1 VAGILALAKAALA
14 EQFPAGFFVAHGKF
28 GERGGVIV
36 LRSILVGLDVS
47 AHRESLTGLAV
58 RWSRRFGARLVG
70 LAIVDEPGIRAI
82 EPAWPVGGTPGKDP
96 IYYAGYESRLAEIHH
111 EVDRRLADFR
121 ARCSQAEIDSLTL
134 KRVGSPSAI
143 IEQEAQVADLV
154 LLPRGSRF
162 RFTTHENE
170 PDDTVRKV
178 LKNAPRPIVVVPAT
192 PAPDGP
198 VVVAY
203 DGSLQAARAL
213 AAFEATGLGESGQV
227 HIVCVAVPGNG
238 GADRA
243 ERARQF
249 LSLHKIDARV
259 DVLDSSGPPAP
270 LILQRVK
277 ELGAGLL
284 VMGAYGQPK
293 LREFVIGSV
302 TRTILEACPVPLLVV
317 H

>member
-1 VAGILALAKAALA
+1 MGILALAMAALA
-14 EQFPAGFFVAHGKF
+14 EGSFRRGFLLRTANLQ
-28 GERGGVIV
+28 RGGVIV
-36 LRSILVGLDVS
+36 LRSILVGLDVA

-96 IYYAGYESRLAEIHH
+96 VLYAGYELRLH
-111 EVDRRLADFR
+111 EVHEEADRLLAGFQT
-121 ARCSQAEIDSLTL
+121 RCAQAEVDALTL
-134 KRVGSPSAI
+134 KRVGLPSAI

-154 LLPRGSRF
+154 ILPRGSRF
-162 RFTTHENE
+162 RFTTRENE

-178 LKNAPRPIVVVPAT
+178 LKNAPRPVVVVPAAPT
-192 PAPDGP
+192 PDGP
-198 VVVAY
+198 VVIAY

-227 HIVCVAVPGNG
+227 HIVCATVPGNG
-238 GADRA
+238 GALGA

-249 LSLHKIDARV
+249 LSLHKIEAQV
-259 DVLDSSGPPAP
+259 DLLESSGPPAP
-270 LILQRVK
+270 AILQRVK

-302 TRTILEACPVPLLVV
+302 TRTILEACPLPLLVC

>member
-1 VAGILALAKAALA
+1 
-14 EQFPAGFFVAHGKF
+14 
-28 GERGGVIV
+28 
-36 LRSILVGLDVS
+36 LVGIDVS

-70 LAIVDEPGIRAI
+70 LGIVDEPGIRAI

-96 IYYAGYESRLAEIHH
+96 VYYAGYESRLAGIHQD
-111 EVDRRLADFR
+111 VDRVLADFQ
-121 ARCSQAEIDSLTL
+121 ARCAQAEIDALTL
-134 KRVGSPSAI
+134 KRVGSPATVL
-143 IEQEAQVADLV
+143 EQEAQVADLV

-162 RFTTHENE
+162 RFTNRDHE

-192 PAPDGP
+192 PVADGP
-198 VVVAY
+198 IVIAY

-227 HIVCVAVPGNG
+227 HIVCATTPGNG
-238 GADRA
+238 GAERA
-243 ERARQF
+243 KRARQF
-249 LSLHKIDARV
+249 LSLHKIEATV
-259 DVLDSSGPPAP
+259 HMLESGGPPAP
-270 LILQRVK
+270 MILERVK
-277 ELGAGLL
+277 QLGAGLL

-302 TRTILEACPVPLLVV
+302 TRTILEACPVPLLLY